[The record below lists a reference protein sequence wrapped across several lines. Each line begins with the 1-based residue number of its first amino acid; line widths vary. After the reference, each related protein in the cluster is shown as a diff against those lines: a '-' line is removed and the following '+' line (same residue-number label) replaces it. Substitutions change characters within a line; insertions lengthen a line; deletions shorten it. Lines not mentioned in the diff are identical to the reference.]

1 MSKIEWRRIFLVSLS
16 GLVFAGLTIFALVQ
30 GREHWVA
37 LLILIGI
44 ATSMAKQV
52 PLAPKRNAFVAG
64 FLTALIAVWTQAA
77 FLPLYFEYN
86 PSYRVLEIPFG
97 LSPQAYTVLFAP
109 IGALL
114 AGILAALV
122 AWPIAKTVRPDQ
134 QSSL

>member
-16 GLVFAGLTIFALVQ
+16 GFVFAGMTIFALLQ
-30 GREHWVA
+30 GQEHWVA
-37 LLILIGI
+37 LLMLFGI
-44 ATSMAKQV
+44 ATAMAQQV

-64 FLTALIAVWTQAA
+64 FLTALLAVWTQAA
-77 FLPLYFEYN
+77 FLPLYFENN
-86 PSYRVLEIPFG
+86 PSYRLLEIPFG

-114 AGILAALV
+114 AGILAALFV
-122 AWPIAKTVRPDQ
+122 WPIAKIVRPNQ